1 MNITQDLQCHRVGG
15 SVRDELMGLPVGDR
29 DWVVVGATPEQ
40 LIARGFKPVGK
51 DFPVFLHPHTR
62 EEYALARTE
71 RKTRPGYHG
80 FEIHFSPD
88 VTLEED
94 LLRRDLTIN
103 AMAMPAE
110 SEAATP
116 SSAPPCDAAS
126 DTRSAA
132 QVSHTGLAAAGTTT
146 HPLPSGRHTRQPVT
160 RTTASATRQLIDP
173 FNGLQ
178 DLHDRIFRHVSPA
191 FREDPVRILRL
202 ARFAARFPDFDI
214 ADETV
219 DLMREMSAAGEVN
232 ALVPERVWQEVSRGL
247 MSRRPSR
254 MLEVLE
260 QSHALGILLPE
271 PPPAQTQPAWLDA
284 LDASAAA
291 NDPLPVRFA
300 ILLVAAAVHHDGN
313 DAASTIEGMARRLR
327 APNDCIDAATR
338 LALEMPGPIPVAA
351 LRWFANTALRT
362 PEGLLALFNRHDGW
376 RRPERMMHL
385 LLAARRLCDPAF
397 DSQHGV
403 ATQLM
408 AALQAARA
416 IDAGAIARQHAS
428 DPQQIRRAIDTAR
441 LQALHA
447 SLQVPDHSV
456 RT

>member
-1 MNITQDLQCHRVGG
+1 MNITQNLQCHRVGG
-15 SVRDELMGLPVGDR
+15 SVRDELMGLPTGDR

-40 LIARGFKPVGK
+40 MIARGFRPVGK
-51 DFPVFLHPHTR
+51 DFPVFLHPHTH

-71 RKTRPGYHG
+71 RKTGPGYHG
-80 FEIHFSPD
+80 FEMHFSPD

-110 SEAATP
+110 S
-116 SSAPPCDAAS
+116 
-126 DTRSAA
+126 
-132 QVSHTGLAAAGTTT
+132 G
-146 HPLPSGRHTRQPVT
+146 T
-160 RTTASATRQLIDP
+160 RTLIDP
-173 FNGLQ
+173 FNGRQ
-178 DLHDRIFRHVSPA
+178 DLQDRIFRHVSPA

-214 ADETV
+214 ADETL
-219 DLMREMSAAGEVN
+219 DLMRAMSAAGEVN

-247 MSRRPSR
+247 MSKCPSR

-271 PPPAQTQPAWLDA
+271 LPPAQTQPGWLDA

-300 ILLVAAAVHHDGN
+300 ILLAAVHLPASSPPQTGPHAPSRRTGAPDSPPHAPAV
-313 DAASTIEGMARRLR
+313 AAEAIARRLR
-327 APNDCIDAATR
+327 APNECIDAAVR
-338 LALEMPGPIPVAA
+338 LATEMHGPIPGAA
-351 LRWFANTALRT
+351 PTWFANKQLWT

-376 RRPERMMHL
+376 RRPERVAHL
-385 LLAARRLCDPAF
+385 MLAARRLCDPDF
-397 DSQHGV
+397 DSQHGM
-403 ATQLM
+403 ATRLM

-416 IDAGAIARQHAS
+416 IDAGAIARQHAG
-428 DPQQIRRAIDTAR
+428 DPQQIRHAIDTAR

-447 SLQVPDHSV
+447 SLQAPDHSK

>member
-103 AMAMPAE
+103 AMAMPE
-110 SEAATP
+110 KSG
-116 SSAPPCDAAS
+116 
-126 DTRSAA
+126 
-132 QVSHTGLAAAGTTT
+132 TGT
-146 HPLPSGRHTRQPVT
+146 
-160 RTTASATRQLIDP
+160 LIDP
-173 FNGLQ
+173 FNGRQ
-178 DLHDRIFRHVSPA
+178 DLQDRIFRHVSPA

-214 ADETV
+214 AEETV

-260 QSHALGILLPE
+260 QSHALGILFPE
-271 PPPAQTQPAWLDA
+271 IPPAMTQSAWLDA

-362 PEGLLALFNRHDGW
+362 SEGLLALFNRHDGW
-376 RRPERMMHL
+376 RRPERMAHL

>member
-1 MNITQDLQCHRVGG
+1 MQCHRVGG
-15 SVRDELMGLPVGDR
+15 SVRDELMGLPAGDR
-29 DWVVVGATPEQ
+29 DWVVVGTTPEQ
-40 LIARGFKPVGK
+40 MIARGFKPVGK

-71 RKTRPGYHG
+71 RKTSPGYHG

-103 AMAMPAE
+103 AMATPAE
-110 SEAATP
+110 S
-116 SSAPPCDAAS
+116 
-126 DTRSAA
+126 
-132 QVSHTGLAAAGTTT
+132 GTQT
-146 HPLPSGRHTRQPVT
+146 
-160 RTTASATRQLIDP
+160 LIDP
-173 FNGLQ
+173 FNGRQ
-178 DLHDRIFRHVSPA
+178 DLQDRIFRHVSPA

-202 ARFAARFPDFDI
+202 ARFAARFPDFEI
-214 ADETV
+214 ADETL
-219 DLMREMSAAGEVN
+219 DLMRDMSAAGEVN

-247 MSRRPSR
+247 MSKRPSR

-271 PPPAQTQPAWLDA
+271 LPPAQTQLGWLDA

-300 ILLVAAAVHHDGN
+300 ILLAAVHLPASRPPQTEPHAPSHQTGVPDSTPQSAPPHAPAV
-313 DAASTIEGMARRLR
+313 AAEAIARRLR
-327 APNDCIDAATR
+327 APNECIDAAVR
-338 LALEMPGPIPVAA
+338 LATEMHGPIPVAA
-351 LRWFANTALRT
+351 LTWFANKQSQT

-376 RRPERMMHL
+376 RRPERIAHL

-403 ATQLM
+403 ATRLM

-416 IDAGAIARQHAS
+416 IDSGAIAQQHAG
-428 DPQQIRRAIDTAR
+428 DPQQIRHAIDTAR
-441 LQALHA
+441 LQALYT
-447 SLQVPDHSV
+447 SLQAPDHSKQ
-456 RT
+456 T